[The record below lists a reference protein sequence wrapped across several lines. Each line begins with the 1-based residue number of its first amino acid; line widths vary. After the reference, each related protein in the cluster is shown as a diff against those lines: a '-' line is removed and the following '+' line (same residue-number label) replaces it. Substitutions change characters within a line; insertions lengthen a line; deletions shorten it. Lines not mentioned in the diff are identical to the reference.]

1 MRDLIKRSDKKMF
14 YGVPSVAE
22 GETTFTRMHY
32 FTELSTSKNPVE
44 YSRQYVDEAMERTD
58 VTGYSP
64 SISFNFDDYAG
75 DTVLEDIVTII
86 NEEKLGKEAQRDIIL
101 VDFSKEVDGGF
112 VAVKRTFAVIADSEG
127 DGTEAY
133 TYSGNFKVSGT
144 PIKGTAKIETPADS
158 GNPDNVETITFAPD
172 SVANVVSE

>member
-1 MRDLIKRSDKKMF
+1 MGELIKRSDKKMF
-14 YGVPSVAE
+14 YGIPGVSGNAAY
-22 GETTFTRMHY
+22 TRMHY

-75 DTVLEDIVTII
+75 DAVLEDIVTII
-86 NEEKLGKEAQRDIIL
+86 NEEKLGTDAQRDIIL

-112 VAVKRTFAVIADSEG
+112 KAVKRTFAVIADSEG

-133 TYSGNFKVSGT
+133 TYSGNFKVSGAPVT
-144 PIKGTAKIETPADS
+144 GTAVISLPADA
-158 GNPDNVETITFAPD
+158 GTPDNVEEITFTED
-172 SVANVVSE
+172 